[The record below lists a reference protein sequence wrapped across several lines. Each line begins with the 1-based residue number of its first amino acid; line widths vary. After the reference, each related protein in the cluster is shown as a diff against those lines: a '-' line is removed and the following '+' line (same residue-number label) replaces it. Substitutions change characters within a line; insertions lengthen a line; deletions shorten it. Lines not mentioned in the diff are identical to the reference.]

1 MKRKNTTAALACI
14 LLLAMVLSACGMP
27 FSKDV
32 PAEASPSPTPDATV
46 VIEPTGMDVSAWEG
60 VYTEEIAH
68 RGVLTVKSAG
78 DQSASFSIVWPGSAF
93 SRACVD
99 MTGTFDAAKN
109 AFVYT
114 DGVWIDK
121 TFDEQGNETDT
132 VVYTRGTGSF
142 QLGDKKLIWIDDTD
156 PSRGGTF
163 GYEMSLA
170 EYAQQQAAQDPAV
183 TPAIVPAP
191 TDAPAPSIVPAPTA
205 TPAPSTTPAP
215 GALPVVKKDPTS
227 ETVVVGGNCMFI
239 AKYENAIWAVWH
251 FVSPDGQTDMTYE
264 AAEKYFP
271 ELDVV
276 NGMYSTMTLK
286 NCPIELNGWSVYC
299 RYSNDAG
306 YVDTKR
312 AVITVLKGDEPTP
325 TPTPAPAPTETPAP
339 TAAPVVNQWVDTTD
353 LDEAIRGSGVSFTPP
368 ISEALPDLLTLKGY
382 RYMTGIIQADYYD
395 RNGQTVLTIRKSN
408 TTSGA
413 DLAGDFNSYSKVWD
427 LTLKGLTVHC
437 VGDGEKANTV
447 TFGTGDHYSICYN
460 IGQEGYGLTA
470 DQINSLINCIQ

>member
-1 MKRKNTTAALACI
+1 MKARKNVLALLAC
-14 LLLAMVLSACGMP
+14 LLLVAFALGACGKP
-27 FSKDV
+27 VTPAETPAPSEEPSATPAIV
-32 PAEASPSPTPDATV
+32 PA
-46 VIEPTGMDVSAWEG
+46 TGDVKSSDWEG
-60 VYTEEIAH
+60 IYTEQIAH
-68 RGVLTVKSAG
+68 RGVLTVKSTG
-78 DQSASFSIVWPGSAF
+78 DKTASFSIDWPGSAF
-93 SRACVD
+93 SRASIE
-99 MTGTFDAAKN
+99 MTGTFDPQKN
-109 AFVYT
+109 AFVYD
-114 DGVWIDK
+114 DGVWIDRN
-121 TFDEQGNETDT
+121 FDEKGNETDQL
-132 VVYTRGTGSF
+132 VYTHGTGSF
-142 QLGDKKLIWIDDTD
+142 VLGDKALIWVDDTD
-156 PSRGGTF
+156 PSRGGSF
-163 GYEMSLA
+163 GYEMSL
-170 EYAQQQAAQDPAV
+170 EDYAKQQESLV
-183 TPAIVPAP
+183 IP
-191 TDAPAPSIVPAPTA
+191 TDAPAPSIVPAPSATPAPTA
-205 TPAPSTTPAP
+205 TPAPSGTPAP
-215 GALPVVKKDPTS
+215 GALPVIKKDPYDDS
-227 ETVVVGGNCMFI
+227 VKVGGNCMFI

-251 FVSPDGQTDMTYE
+251 FVSPDGKTDMTWD
-264 AAEKYFP
+264 AAEKFFP

-325 TPTPAPAPTETPAP
+325 TPAPAPTEAPAP
-339 TAAPVVNQWVDTTD
+339 TPVVNQWVDTTD
-353 LDEAIRGSGVSFTPP
+353 LDEAIKGSGVSFTPP

-413 DLAGDFNSYSKVWD
+413 DLAGDFNSYSKTWD

-447 TFGTGDHYSICYN
+447 TFGTGEFYSICYN
-460 IGQEGYGLTA
+460 IGQEGYGLTG